1 MKQRKSIKGMD
12 SDPTLQTNLQENHQM
27 AKK

>member
-1 MKQRKSIKGMD
+1 MKQRKSIEGMD